1 MTLEEKRELH
11 KAISQILADAGINQ
25 TTLKEMVQEE
35 ISHKV
40 ERSVEQ
46 VISREVDTL
55 AEKYGENFITYAIEK
70 KVRENFNHTK
80 IAEIVRNVLRDKV
93 IKVILSNAEIEGNG
107 N

>member
-40 ERSVEQ
+40 DRSVEQ
-46 VISREVDTL
+46 VISREVATL
-55 AEKYGENFITYAIEK
+55 TEKYGENFITYAIEK

-80 IAEIVRNVLRDKV
+80 LAEIVRNVLRDKV
-93 IKVILSNAEIEGNG
+93 IKVILSNADIDSNG

>member
-46 VISREVDTL
+46 VISRDVDTL